1 MTTAKP
7 VVAKTDSP
15 DWPDHHYTQQSQVRL
30 PISWDPYA
38 GQGITDIEH
47 PWESISVTDEG
58 PNHIRV
64 GVPANLNESNSKMV
78 WFWMDKARIAQ
89 LAKILEAWSQ

>member
-30 PISWDPYA
+30 PISWDRYV
-38 GQGITDIEH
+38 GRGITDIEQ
-47 PWESISVTDEG
+47 PWEYITVTDEG

-64 GVPANLNESNSKMV
+64 GVPGETSESIPKMV
-78 WFWMDKARIAQ
+78 WFWIDKARIAQ
-89 LAKILEAWSQ
+89 LAKILEVWS